1 MFTLFLRSV
10 LLYGVLIL
18 TMRILG
24 KRQLGELQPYE
35 LALTI
40 LLAEI
45 VAGPIDN
52 VSIPLLYGLLP
63 VAAVVV
69 VHGVLSILCM
79 KSDKMRAII
88 SGKPA
93 VVIANGVIKRSE
105 LDRLC
110 LNLADLLEALR
121 CAGFLDPS
129 EVETA
134 VIEANGSVSAF
145 PKSQF
150 RPVNPQDMQIQT
162 DYEGMPAIL
171 IMDGKI
177 QKNNLQL
184 TGHDEAWLDA
194 LLMGRK
200 LGVKMVYLASLDT
213 LGRMTLQLRGGTLM
227 RFQAVNPSEV
237 KW

>member
-52 VSIPLLYGLLP
+52 VAIPLLYGLLP

-69 VHGVLSILCM
+69 VHGILSILCM

-93 VVIANGVIKRSE
+93 VVIANGMINRSE

-110 LNLADLLEALR
+110 LNLADLLEGLR
-121 CAGFLDPS
+121 GAGFLDPS
-129 EVETA
+129 EVGTA

-145 PKSQF
+145 AKSQF
-150 RPVNPQDMQIQT
+150 RPVNPQDLQIQT

-177 QKNNLQL
+177 QKNNLRL
-184 TGHDEAWLDA
+184 TGRDENWLDA

-200 LGVKMVYLASLDT
+200 LGAKMVYLASLDT
-213 LGRMTLQLRGGTLM
+213 LGRMTLQLRDGTLM
-227 RFQAVNPSEV
+227 RFQAIDPSEV